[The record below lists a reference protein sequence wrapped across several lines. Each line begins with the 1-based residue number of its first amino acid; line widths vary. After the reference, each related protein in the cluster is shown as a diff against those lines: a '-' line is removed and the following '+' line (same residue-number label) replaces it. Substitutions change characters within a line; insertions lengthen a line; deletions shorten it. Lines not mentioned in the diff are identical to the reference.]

1 MNNQNGSASLLVLVS
16 LLIVCLSFT
25 LVVKSDISQIKRQ
38 NNTYFGLLCAKEVN
52 KETGR
57 LVTEINFTNKILKL
71 LKAGKLLTSLI
82 PQLRLLTGF
91 LGKASQKSL
100 KAYQNARVQK
110 YRVTLSTLNKRRCH
124 LLPKSYQTPFQFG
137 LVSGKRDKWDQ
148 LKLRNRST
156 WEHRYFG
163 GNLSIKSKVNMRS
176 GHSQTK
182 LIRRI
187 F

>member
-1 MNNQNGSASLLVLVS
+1 MNNQKGSASFLVIVS

-25 LVVKSDISQIKRQ
+25 MIVKKDISQIKEQ
-38 NNTYFGLLCAKEVN
+38 NDTYYGLLCAKEVN
-52 KETGR
+52 SETGR

-110 YRVTLSTLNKRRCH
+110 YRITLSSLNRQRCH
-124 LLPKSYQTPFQFG
+124 VLPKSYKTPFQFG
-137 LVSGKRDKWDQ
+137 LVSARRDKWDRI
-148 LKLRNRST
+148 KMRNRSN

-176 GHSQTK
+176 GKTQTK